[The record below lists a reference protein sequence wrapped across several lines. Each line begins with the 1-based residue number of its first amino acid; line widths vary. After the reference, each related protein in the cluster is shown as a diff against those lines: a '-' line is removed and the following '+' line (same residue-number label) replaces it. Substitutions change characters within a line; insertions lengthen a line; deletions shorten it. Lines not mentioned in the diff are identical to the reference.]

1 MEREDEERRLRREMR
16 RIKRKKEERIRQLIL
31 AGFFTAASVIILA
44 AVIVLFKNVFQKNGW
59 VHKKSAYR
67 YAIKYRKMNVRYMRE
82 SSSYQL
88 HYTDSVD
95 KKLFKY
101 VNDFIKNDMNIKK
114 AINQK

>member
-1 MEREDEERRLRREMR
+1 MWILIRMYFRKTDGFIRR
-16 RIKRKKEERIRQLIL
+16 
-31 AGFFTAASVIILA
+31 VH
-44 AVIVLFKNVFQKNGW
+44 IVMLL
-59 VHKKSAYR
+59 ST
-67 YAIKYRKMNVRYMRE
+67 E

>member
-1 MEREDEERRLRREMR
+1 MYCTLRYRGNTVTNSKVIR
-16 RIKRKKEERIRQLIL
+16 FNKTLRKLVKKS
-31 AGFFTAASVIILA
+31 GYKNVTYVDTY
-44 AVIVLFKNVFQKNGW
+44 KNVFQKNGW
-59 VHKKSAYR
+59 VHKNSAYR

>member
-1 MEREDEERRLRREMR
+1 MWILIRMYS
-16 RIKRKKEERIRQLIL
+16 RKI
-31 AGFFTAASVIILA
+31 
-44 AVIVLFKNVFQKNGW
+44 GW

-114 AINQK
+114 AINQKVITGIAEDKTQLVVIKRFLNVSGGG

>member
-1 MEREDEERRLRREMR
+1 
-16 RIKRKKEERIRQLIL
+16 
-31 AGFFTAASVIILA
+31 
-44 AVIVLFKNVFQKNGW
+44 
-59 VHKKSAYR
+59 
-67 YAIKYRKMNVRYMRE
+67 MNVRYMRE